1 MFFLRLCFH
10 DGHLYS
16 KCLFNIL
23 TIYDKFH
30 IIHFFSRG
38 IRIQI
43 SILTKVRNGCIGLQN
58 ESVLLLKSVPFE
70 GSFRDEGHL
79 YANCLFYILSIY
91 RKCFL
96 FQFLC
101 CAIHMHIP
109 ILREVQ
115 NGRISHQK
123 NSHNLLNMCTF

>member
-23 TIYDKFH
+23 TIYHKFH
-30 IIHFFSRG
+30 IIHFLAVAYVHNFYPNKGSKWMHRSSK
-38 IRIQI
+38 RE
-43 SILTKVRNGCIGLQN
+43 CF
-58 ESVLLLKSVPFE
+58 LLKNVPFE
-70 GSFRDEGHL
+70 GSFLDEGHL
-79 YANCLFYILSIY
+79 YANCLFYIVSIY